1 MTGPPDPPATFHP
14 QPILGALASHAV
26 DFVLVGGLAGLA
38 HGSSYPTY
46 DVDIAYA
53 RDPENLDRVGATLL
67 ELGATLRG
75 ADPGLPLQLDG
86 RMLANGM
93 NFTFDTRLGPLD
105 LLGESGGL
113 PDYRRLREAA
123 TLVEIDGVEVRLA
136 SLDHLI
142 AMKTA
147 AGRPKDLLMAS
158 EYIALAEEIEGGG
171 HE

>member
-1 MTGPPDPPATFHP
+1 MLA
-14 QPILGALASHAV
+14 ALVSHGV

-53 RDPENLDRVGATLL
+53 RDEANLDRMGATLL
-67 ELGATLRG
+67 EMGATLRG

-93 NFTFDTRLGPLD
+93 DFTFDTRLGPLD
-105 LLGESGGL
+105 LLGESDGM
-113 PDYRRLREAA
+113 PDYERLRDAA
-123 TLVEIDGVEVRLA
+123 TPVEIDGVEVRIA

-147 AGRPKDLLMAS
+147 AGRPKDVLMVS
-158 EYIALAEEIEGGG
+158 EYLALAEEIERGRQG
-171 HE
+171 

>member
-14 QPILGALASHAV
+14 QPILTALVSHAV

-46 DVDIAYA
+46 DVDVAYA
-53 RDPENLDRVGATLL
+53 RDPANLDRLGATLL
-67 ELGATLRG
+67 ELGATPRG
-75 ADPGLPLQLDG
+75 ADPGLPVQLDG

-93 NFTFDTRLGPLD
+93 KFTFDTRLGPLD
-105 LLGESGGL
+105 LLGESDGM

-123 TLVEIDGVEVRLA
+123 TLVEIDGVEVRIA

-147 AGRPKDLLMAS
+147 AGRPKDVLMVS
-158 EYIALAEEIEGGG
+158 EYIVLAEEIERGGRG
-171 HE
+171 